1 LALAWVM
8 YADENEGDLV
18 NGMLGINRTDPADAS
33 IIWEQAWVG
42 PIPLDGNGN
51 PTLDNRQQEGRI
63 KQGALWEY
71 AKNPKVFRCP
81 AGQVGHMVSYAVV
94 DAMNGVAQTNAQA
107 DQVWANNRGDISRTQ
122 NRIVFVDIGKVRDS
136 SYHVYYHQGLWHDP
150 PSVRHRDG
158 MTVSYA
164 DAHSLYIKWK
174 SIPETVTWGRNDKR
188 GDPDRQ
194 PTTDE
199 GRLDLQQFQREVY
212 GTLGYTP

>member
-1 LALAWVM
+1 
-8 YADENEGDLV
+8 
-18 NGMLGINRTDPADAS
+18 
-33 IIWEQAWVG
+33 
-42 PIPLDGNGN
+42 
-51 PTLDNRQQEGRI
+51 
-63 KQGALWEY
+63 
-71 AKNPKVFRCP
+71 
-81 AGQVGHMVSYAVV
+81 
-94 DAMNGVAQTNAQA
+94 MNGVAQTNAQA